1 MFLEQ
6 KLIIWPFGSFNS
18 LSTIAAEQ
26 GRIVAVVTQ
35 YRKKYMIIALTPK
48 KLNAEHGEVFF
59 WYAPVYA

>member
-35 YRKKYMIIALTPK
+35 YRKKYYQNARAIANKP
-48 KLNAEHGEVFF
+48 EI
-59 WYAPVYA
+59 